1 MAGSATMSFQA
12 ACEAPI
18 SQLLDAEP
26 VTVPAGEAAP
36 AWRAERVTGGNSTHF
51 VPNRDLGFDS
61 FAAVVAAAVF
71 DEPTP
76 AVAAGLN
83 ARVAAAVAAAAAAG
97 VAFATACA
105 AWRPACCA
113 CAHDWAAGLSEQ

>member
-1 MAGSATMSFQA
+1 MAESATMSFQA

-26 VTVPAGEAAP
+26 VTVPAGEAGP
-36 AWRAERVTGGNSTHF
+36 AWRAEMVIGGNSTHF
-51 VPNRDLGFDS
+51 VRNRDLGFDS

-76 AVAAGLN
+76 AAAAGLN
-83 ARVAAAVAAAAAAG
+83 ARVAAAVAAAAAG
-97 VAFATACA
+97 VAFATAYA
-105 AWRPACCA
+105 AWRLACCA
-113 CAHDWAAGLSEQ
+113 CAHDWAAGLSEP